1 MDVSQERSKEKR
13 NRASCVSRFREF
25 LFISVRAIRLTACFV
40 KGAHWRFFP
49 GSFCQTQMPQCHQ
62 RPMKTREL
70 ILTSRLRF
78 FDLRTPEQLFA
89 HSNRRL
95 ESWLATALLASGAE
109 CLLASVRARHPP
121 TAHAPTDFLTS
132 PRTPKMS
139 AIIHSANP
147 SALAAKKASGLVS
160 TRATKQRS
168 GRVTRSRVVSAAGSD
183 GDARVADVKRAVVA
197 TLASAA
203 VALPA
208 VRPPIPPP
216 RSRRTAPMPSFPRR
230 TMVVDECSNE

>member
-1 MDVSQERSKEKR
+1 MFCEGCPLAIFSRIFLPDSNATVSSAANENARVDPHFTAAILRSA
-13 NRASCVSRFREF
+13 NSR
-25 LFISVRAIRLTACFV
+25 TAVC
-40 KGAHWRFFP
+40 ALE
-49 GSFCQTQMPQCHQ
+49 S
-62 RPMKTREL
+62 
-70 ILTSRLRF
+70 SSLRVGWLPLCW
-78 FDLRTPEQLFA
+78 LRTLSVCSPVFA
-89 HSNRRL
+89 RVLHSNGTRTHRL
-95 ESWLATALLASGAE
+95 PHEST
-109 CLLASVRARHPP
+109 H
-121 TAHAPTDFLTS
+121 
-132 PRTPKMS
+132 KMS

-168 GRVTRSRVVSAAGSD
+168 GRVTRSRVVSAAGD
-183 GDARVADVKRAVVA
+183 AGDARVADVKRAVIA

-230 TMVVDECSNE
+230 TMDD

>member
-1 MDVSQERSKEKR
+1 MRRRRMDVSQERSKEKR

-109 CLLASVRARHPP
+109 CLLASVRARPPFERHTHPP
-121 TAHAPTDFLTS
+121 ASSRVHAQDVRHHSLRDPVR
-132 PRTPKMS
+132 PRGEE
-139 AIIHSANP
+139 ALGARFHSRDEAEIRP
-147 SALAAKKASGLVS
+147 CHAFARRV
-160 TRATKQRS
+160 RCRQR
-168 GRVTRSRVVSAAGSD
+168 RRRSRRRREARGRR
-183 GDARVADVKRAVVA
+183 DARVRRRRSPRG
-197 TLASAA
+197 AS
-203 VALPA
+203 
-208 VRPPIPPP
+208 
-216 RSRRTAPMPSFPRR
+216 SDTTASFPSHRPDAF
-230 TMVVDECSNE
+230 VPASNDG